1 MICISMASEVD
12 SCQGFGR
19 HGDEYNGVPGGPEAT
34 KKFQRVKNAVK
45 RKERKRQ
52 KIDEREG
59 HSCRLREYYRV
70 LQYLHLVYIINLCY
84 NMSTHCKEYCSICT
98 SEDLLTKLQGV
109 STTEYIEAT
118 AVFVLQIIHIF
129 TTAEYILQALVLH

>member
-1 MICISMASEVD
+1 MICISMATEVD

-70 LQYLHLVYIINLCY
+70 LQYLDLVYIIYITALFVLQQ
-84 NMSTHCKEYCSICT
+84 MSTHCYR
-98 SEDLLTKLQGV
+98 LL
-109 STTEYIEAT
+109 
-118 AVFVLQIIHIF
+118 
-129 TTAEYILQALVLH
+129 

>member
-1 MICISMASEVD
+1 MSPSLRMICISMASEVD

-70 LQYLHLVYIINLCY
+70 LQYLHLVYIIYLCY
-84 NMSTHCKEYCSICT
+84 SMSTHCYR
-98 SEDLLTKLQGV
+98 LL
-109 STTEYIEAT
+109 
-118 AVFVLQIIHIF
+118 
-129 TTAEYILQALVLH
+129 